1 MPYSYNGWYASPSL
15 RTRPLVVAG
24 ESFSP
29 GVLDNDDVYAVF
41 RALAEFL
48 HEHVEP
54 IVRDDWHQ
62 ADDWGY
68 YYRPTTGGTSLSC
81 HASATAVDYNATR
94 HPYGVRGTW
103 TAEQVRKVDA
113 YLRDV
118 LDGAVRWG
126 EHYQSNVDGMHFE
139 INDNPT
145 AVARVAAKLRTPEDF
160 MATDKAEQLLERI
173 IAQGEAS
180 KRRDVHLRNKIIKPR
195 VEALPDM
202 LEDASAKRRVTASK
216 NEILAAI
223 EALAE
228 LDQDDVEAEA

>member
-118 LDGAVRWG
+118 LDGTVRWG

-139 INDNPT
+139 INTD
-145 AVARVAAKLRTPEDF
+145 AEHVARVAARLRNEEDEMTPDDRKWIKGQLRE
-160 MATDKAEQLLERI
+160 MEERIEKRLLEHARNQSRMI
-173 IAQGEAS
+173 RSLGNQAGLEPDKPKG
-180 KRRDVHLRNKIIKPR
+180 KR
-195 VEALPDM
+195 
-202 LEDASAKRRVTASK
+202 
-216 NEILAAI
+216 
-223 EALAE
+223 
-228 LDQDDVEAEA
+228 